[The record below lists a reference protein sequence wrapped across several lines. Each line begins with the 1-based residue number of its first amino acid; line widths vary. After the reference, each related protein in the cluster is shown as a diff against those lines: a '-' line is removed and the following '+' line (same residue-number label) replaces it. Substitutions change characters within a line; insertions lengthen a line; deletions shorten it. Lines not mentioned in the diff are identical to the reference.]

1 MTACP
6 PGRPSTEAGGDQ
18 EKEEMGG
25 AQKPTVPTETGTT
38 ALSPASGDPKSAFLK
53 GGSGS
58 QKGKSSY
65 LLLNRKFANPRSR
78 Q

>member
-1 MTACP
+1 
-6 PGRPSTEAGGDQ
+6 
-18 EKEEMGG
+18 MGG